1 MTFAER
7 LKKLLNAA
15 GIDAKD
21 QEIWLRNVYTI
32 PFRNAEV
39 FLYILERME
48 HDDIAFFNRN
58 LKDKI
63 SAISGKDESALAQ
76 ILRAEVRF
84 LENKPT

>member
-1 MTFAER
+1 MTFTER
-7 LKKLLNAA
+7 LKKLLDAA

-21 QEIWLRNVYTI
+21 QEVWLRNIYSI
-32 PFRNAEV
+32 PFQNAEV

-48 HDDIAFFNRN
+48 RDDIAFFNRN

-63 SAISGKDESALAQ
+63 AAIHGKDELALAE

-84 LENKPT
+84 LENKPI